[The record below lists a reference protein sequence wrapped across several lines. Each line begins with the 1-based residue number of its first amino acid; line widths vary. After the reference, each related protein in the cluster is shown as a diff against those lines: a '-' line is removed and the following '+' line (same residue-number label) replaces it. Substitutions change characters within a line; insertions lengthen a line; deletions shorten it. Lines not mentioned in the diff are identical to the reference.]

1 MIGKEDKCQ
10 LFNLS
15 DDLYETTNLYD
26 SGKHEAVI
34 ARLAEKTRTWQKKT
48 DDKVEVI

>member
-15 DDLYETTNLYD
+15 DDPYETTNLYD
-26 SGKHEAVI
+26 SGKHEVVI
-34 ARLAEKTRTWQKKT
+34 ARLAEKIRSWQKRT
-48 DDKVEVI
+48 NDKVEVI